1 MKKMYNK
8 SSRKEFK
15 KQKNSSLYI
24 EVKDNMSIERAISEF
39 KKRVKNSG
47 LLLELREREYYEKP
61 SVKRRRQRKS
71 RALKLKL
78 LKKD

>member
-1 MKKMYNK
+1 MYNK

-15 KQKNSSLYI
+15 KQKNSLLYV
-24 EVKDNMSIERAISEF
+24 EVKDNMSIERALSEF

-47 LLLELREREYYEKP
+47 LLIELREREYYEKP
-61 SVKRRRQRKS
+61 SVKRRKQRKL

>member
-1 MKKMYNK
+1 MYNK

-15 KQKNSSLYI
+15 KQKISSLYI

-47 LLLELREREYYEKP
+47 LLLELRDREYYEKP